1 MQFSSTDRSSASLIP
16 TSEVPMSDVLGAQEG
31 SMSQIDGDSKSMAM
45 FRSQFVDSMEMYA
58 DAETVAAY
66 LDAHPEWF
74 RRCAAPLMT
83 EALGDNG
90 YVVTIGRYGNFG
102 FELEPKVGLHLLPQD
117 QGVYRIETLSVP
129 NYVPLGYDVDFKAAL
144 ELVEHDPDAVS
155 EAIAPEAKHLTKV
168 EWTLDLTVSIQFPK
182 FILALPQGLVERTG
196 EALLEKVVQQISRRL
211 TRKVQEDFHTTRQ
224 LPTPKPPK
232 RWLFG

>member
-1 MQFSSTDRSSASLIP
+1 
-16 TSEVPMSDVLGAQEG
+16 
-31 SMSQIDGDSKSMAM
+31 
-45 FRSQFVDSMEMYA
+45 
-58 DAETVAAY
+58 
-66 LDAHPEWF
+66 
-74 RRCAAPLMT
+74 
-83 EALGDNG
+83 
-90 YVVTIGRYGNFG
+90 
-102 FELEPKVGLHLLPQD
+102 
-117 QGVYRIETLSVP
+117 
-129 NYVPLGYDVDFKAAL
+129 
-144 ELVEHDPDAVS
+144 VEHDPDAVS

-224 LPTPKPPK
+224 LPTPKLPK